1 MLNFMYDSLETVKKL
16 KHPSRNDFI
25 NITLLILLFV
35 TIGGIYFVLVDGFVI
50 GLYQQ
55 FYTMIAW

>member
-1 MLNFMYDSLETVKKL
+1 MYDSLETVKKL

-55 FYTMIAW
+55 FYTMIA

>member
-16 KHPSRNDFI
+16 KHPSRSDFI

-35 TIGGIYFVLVDGFVI
+35 AVGGIFFVIVDGAVI
-50 GLYQQ
+50 GMYQT